1 MGDLTG
7 DAVVQLLVAAG
18 FVRVVN
24 FSKASGKAAQ
34 DDVATK
40 DDDGFVDW

>member
-24 FSKASGKAAQ
+24 ASGVSGKAAQ
-34 DDVATK
+34 DDVAAK
-40 DDDGFVDW
+40 NDEGFVDW